1 VLDEA
6 LTCAAA
12 AQHAVTAPRS
22 AGLHADRDP
31 QIFAAV
37 LELLPEI
44 GYERMSIDAVA
55 NRARVSKATI
65 YRRWPGKPQM
75 VVDALRHQ
83 KFERVVPVDTGSL
96 RGDLL
101 AMLRAAAR
109 MCTTEIA
116 LMLAVVFAMRS
127 NPELA
132 RLMRE
137 HVLPASRTGTD
148 GIIDRAVAR
157 GEIAPH
163 EHVREVFHSLVPAL
177 LTSRLVADGR
187 PIDDDYLQRV
197 VDHVLLPVLTH

>member
-1 VLDEA
+1 VIQKG
-6 LTCAAA
+6 LTCAA
-12 AQHAVTAPRS
+12 TAERP

-31 QIFAAV
+31 QIYAAV
-37 LELLPEI
+37 LDLLPQI
-44 GYERMSIDAVA
+44 GYERMTIDAVA
-55 NRARVSKATI
+55 TRARVSKATI

-75 VVDALRHQ
+75 VADALRYQ
-83 KFERVVPVDTGSL
+83 KFEVHVPVDTGSL

-109 MCTTEIA
+109 ICATDIS
-116 LMLAVVFAMRS
+116 LVLAVVFAMRS

-137 HVLPASRTGTD
+137 HVLPAARMHSD

-157 GEIAPH
+157 GEITPDDT
-163 EHVREVFHSLVPAL
+163 VRELFHGLAPAL
-177 LTSRLVADGR
+177 LTSRLVAEGR
-187 PIDDDYLQRV
+187 PIDDEYLQCV

>member
-1 VLDEA
+1 VIVKRPA
-6 LTCAAA
+6 CATAA
-12 AQHAVTAPRS
+12 AQRP

-55 NRARVSKATI
+55 TRARVSKATI

-75 VVDALRHQ
+75 VADALRHQ
-83 KFERVVPVDTGSL
+83 KFEKHVAVDTGSL

-101 AMLRAAAR
+101 AMIQAMAR
-109 MCTTEIA
+109 ICVADIP

-137 HVLPASRTGTD
+137 HVLPAARTGSD
-148 GIIDRAVAR
+148 GILDRAQAR
-157 GEIAPH
+157 GEITPSAQ
-163 EHVREVFHSLVPAL
+163 VRELFHGLAPAL
-177 LTSRLVADGR
+177 LTSRLVAEGL
-187 PIDDDYLQRV
+187 PIDDTYLECV

>member
-1 VLDEA
+1 VIHEVSSG
-6 LTCAAA
+6 AA
-12 AQHAVTAPRS
+12 TADRP

-37 LELLPEI
+37 LRLLPEI

-55 NRARVSKATI
+55 TRARVSKATI

-83 KFERVVPVDTGSL
+83 KFEVHVPVDTGTLS
-96 RGDLL
+96 GDLL
-101 AMLRAAAR
+101 AMLRTTAR
-109 MCTTEIA
+109 ICTTDIS

-132 RLMRE
+132 RLMRD
-137 HVLPASRTGTD
+137 HVLPASRTESD
-148 GIIDRAVAR
+148 AIIDRAVAR
-157 GEIAPH
+157 GEIAPN
-163 EHVREVFHSLVPAL
+163 ENVRELFHGLAPAL
-177 LTSRLVADGR
+177 LTSRLVAEGL
-187 PIDDDYLQRV
+187 PIDDGYLRCV

>member
-1 VLDEA
+1 VIDEA
-6 LTCAAA
+6 RTGAAL
-12 AQHAVTAPRS
+12 HAERP
-22 AGLHADRDP
+22 AGLHPDRDP

-55 NRARVSKATI
+55 IRARVSKATI

-83 KFERVVPVDTGSL
+83 KFEVHVPVDTGSL

-101 AMLRAAAR
+101 AMLRATAR
-109 MCTTEIA
+109 ICVSDIS

-127 NPELA
+127 NPQLA
-132 RLMRE
+132 RLMRD
-137 HVLPASRTGTD
+137 HVLPASRTESD

-157 GEIAPH
+157 GEIAPNQQ
-163 EHVREVFHSLVPAL
+163 VRELFHGLAPAL
-177 LTSRLVADGR
+177 MTSRLVAEGL
-187 PIDDDYLQRV
+187 PLDDEYLECV